1 MELQY
6 IVEIIRDATDEVVRQ
21 IDCGNSMRKAEKV
34 RDGLLINLN
43 HDNYSV
49 FITIKQVKS

>member
-6 IVEIIRDATDEVVRQ
+6 IVELMHDETEEIVKQ
-21 IDCGNSMRKAEKV
+21 IDCGNSMRKAEKI
-34 RDGLLINLN
+34 RDAVSINLD

-49 FITIKQVKS
+49 FITIKQATK

>member
-6 IVEIIRDATDEVVRQ
+6 IVELVYDGTEEVEKQ

-34 RDGLLINLN
+34 RDALSINLDHN
-43 HDNYSV
+43 NYSV
-49 FITIKQVKS
+49 FITIRQVKQ